1 MNEHEP
7 QRRRMI
13 MQLRERYL
21 KQDFLRFMLAS
32 MAAQWVFALYTMVD
46 GIFVAKGVSE
56 LALSAVNL
64 ASPYVNFLF
73 SISLLFAVG
82 VSTIAAMYMGQ
93 GKFNEANR
101 AFSQILVVLAV
112 ISLVLTLAVMLWP
125 DVLAVFLGAGE
136 NVQPLVEE
144 YLLHVGPFSICF
156 LMVYSF
162 EVLVKTDGY
171 PKLAL
176 FAVTFGCLL
185 NCVLD
190 YLFVFCFSMGVGGAA
205 FATGLSQLVLIFIYL
220 FHFLGRRAT
229 LHFVRFS
236 FDWKIFLR
244 SVKIGI
250 PSGLTEWS
258 AGLTTFLFNHA
269 IMACLGE
276 EAIISYTI
284 LAYVNTIVVMS
295 MAGIAQGA
303 QPMISYY
310 LGAGRKNVCQRLLSY
325 AIISGGIISAL
336 AIAAVF
342 CGADQMVALFISPE
356 NTALY
361 TESVRVLKVFSL
373 SFLFS
378 GVNIIAAGYFTSVEA
393 AVSSFLISV
402 GRGFFTLAAAL
413 VLMIFVWGGK
423 GIWWSALLSEF
434 LCLSL
439 TLFLAHRYRKK
450 TFS

>member
-1 MNEHEP
+1 
-7 QRRRMI
+7 

-325 AIISGGIISAL
+325 AMISGGIISAL

-439 TLFLAHRYRKK
+439 TLFLAHRYIKK

>member
-13 MQLRERYL
+13 MQLRECYL

-325 AIISGGIISAL
+325 AMISGGIISAL

-342 CGADQMVALFISPE
+342 CGANQMVALFISPE

-439 TLFLAHRYRKK
+439 TLFLVHRYRKK

>member
-1 MNEHEP
+1 
-7 QRRRMI
+7 

-325 AIISGGIISAL
+325 AMISGGIISAL

-378 GVNIIAAGYFTSVEA
+378 GVNIIE
-393 AVSSFLISV
+393 I
-402 GRGFFTLAAAL
+402 GR
-413 VLMIFVWGGK
+413 
-423 GIWWSALLSEF
+423 
-434 LCLSL
+434 
-439 TLFLAHRYRKK
+439 AHV
-450 TFS
+450 

>member
-1 MNEHEP
+1 
-7 QRRRMI
+7 

-258 AGLTTFLFNHA
+258 AGLSKTDRMPTA
-269 IMACLGE
+269 
-276 EAIISYTI
+276 
-284 LAYVNTIVVMS
+284 MS
-295 MAGIAQGA
+295 AM
-303 QPMISYY
+303 
-310 LGAGRKNVCQRLLSY
+310 
-325 AIISGGIISAL
+325 
-336 AIAAVF
+336 
-342 CGADQMVALFISPE
+342 
-356 NTALY
+356 
-361 TESVRVLKVFSL
+361 
-373 SFLFS
+373 
-378 GVNIIAAGYFTSVEA
+378 
-393 AVSSFLISV
+393 
-402 GRGFFTLAAAL
+402 
-413 VLMIFVWGGK
+413 
-423 GIWWSALLSEF
+423 
-434 LCLSL
+434 
-439 TLFLAHRYRKK
+439 
-450 TFS
+450 

>member
-13 MQLRERYL
+13 MQLRECYL

-220 FHFLGRRAT
+220 FHFLGRRA
-229 LHFVRFS
+229 
-236 FDWKIFLR
+236 
-244 SVKIGI
+244 
-250 PSGLTEWS
+250 
-258 AGLTTFLFNHA
+258 A
-269 IMACLGE
+269 
-276 EAIISYTI
+276 
-284 LAYVNTIVVMS
+284 
-295 MAGIAQGA
+295 
-303 QPMISYY
+303 
-310 LGAGRKNVCQRLLSY
+310 
-325 AIISGGIISAL
+325 
-336 AIAAVF
+336 F
-342 CGADQMVALFISPE
+342 CP
-356 NTALY
+356 
-361 TESVRVLKVFSL
+361 
-373 SFLFS
+373 
-378 GVNIIAAGYFTSVEA
+378 
-393 AVSSFLISV
+393 
-402 GRGFFTLAAAL
+402 FF
-413 VLMIFVWGGK
+413 F
-423 GIWWSALLSEF
+423 
-434 LCLSL
+434 
-439 TLFLAHRYRKK
+439 
-450 TFS
+450 

>member
-1 MNEHEP
+1 
-7 QRRRMI
+7 
-13 MQLRERYL
+13 MQLKESHL

-73 SISLLFAVG
+73 SVSLLFAVG
-82 VSTIAAMYMGQ
+82 VSTIAAMDMGQ
-93 GKFNEANR
+93 EKFKEANQ
-101 AFSQILVVLAV
+101 AFSQILTLLAV

-125 DVLAVFLGAGE
+125 DVLAEFLGAGE
-136 NVQPLVEE
+136 GVKPYVVE
-144 YLLHVGPFSICF
+144 YLVHVGPFSICF
-156 LMVYSF
+156 LIVYSF
-162 EVLVKTDGY
+162 EVLVKTDGH

-176 FAVTFGCLL
+176 FAVSFGCIL

-190 YLFVFCFSMGVGGAA
+190 YLFVFQFSMGVGGAA
-205 FATGLSQLVLIFIYL
+205 FATGLSQMVLIFIYL
-220 FHFLGRRAT
+220 THFLSRRST
-229 LHFVRFS
+229 LKFVRFT
-236 FDWKIFLR
+236 FDWKIFWR

-284 LAYVNTIVVMS
+284 LAYLNTIVVMS

-310 LGAGRKNVCQRLLSY
+310 LGAGKKSACYRLLSY
-325 AIISGGIISAL
+325 ALISGGVMSGL
-336 AIAAVF
+336 AIGFAF
-342 CGADQMVALFISPE
+342 LGADWMVSLFISLE
-356 NTALY
+356 KSALY
-361 TESVRVLKVFSL
+361 AESVRVLKVFSL

-378 GVNIIAAGYFTSVEA
+378 GVNIIAAGYFTSVEVPVA
-393 AVSSFLISV
+393 SFLISV

-413 VLMIFVWGGK
+413 IVSIFLWGGE
-423 GIWWSALLSEF
+423 GIWWAASLSEL
-434 LCLSL
+434 LCLAL
-439 TLFLAHRYRKK
+439 TFLLAWQYRKK
-450 TFS
+450 EKVCHKDCHRLFS

>member
-1 MNEHEP
+1 
-7 QRRRMI
+7 
-13 MQLRERYL
+13 MQLRECYL

-310 LGAGRKNVCQRLLSY
+310 LGAGRKNVCQRLLS
-325 AIISGGIISAL
+325 
-336 AIAAVF
+336 
-342 CGADQMVALFISPE
+342 GAWH
-356 NTALY
+356 
-361 TESVRVLKVFSL
+361 
-373 SFLFS
+373 
-378 GVNIIAAGYFTSVEA
+378 TS
-393 AVSSFLISV
+393 STICSCPML
-402 GRGFFTLAAAL
+402 
-413 VLMIFVWGGK
+413 
-423 GIWWSALLSEF
+423 
-434 LCLSL
+434 
-439 TLFLAHRYRKK
+439 
-450 TFS
+450 